1 MTDYQMELMV
11 LATAVG
17 FTSELNNGKVYLTTI
32 YKNQTRLFPIDVN
45 SEDAF
50 LGMESEILSI
60 IDDRLGVHSYTKD
73 LKRRYDVYYE
83 ALGDEDHRFWNKA
96 KSKSWI

>member
-11 LATAVG
+11 LATAIG
-17 FTSELNNGKVYLTTI
+17 FRSELKDGKVYLTTI
-32 YKNQTRLFPIDVN
+32 YKDQVKLFPIDVN

-50 LGMESEILSI
+50 LGRDKEILAI
-60 IDDRLGVHSYTKD
+60 IDERLGVHSYTKD

-83 ALGDEDHRFWNKA
+83 ALADEDHRFWKTA
-96 KSKSWI
+96 KSKF

>member
-17 FTSELNNGKVYLTTI
+17 FRSELKDGKVYLTTI

-45 SEDAF
+45 SSDAF
-50 LGMESEILSI
+50 FGSDDEILDI
-60 IDDRLGVHSYTKD
+60 IDERLGVKSYTKD
-73 LKRRYDVYYE
+73 LKRRYNVYYE
-83 ALGDEDHRFWNKA
+83 ALGDENHRFWDKA
-96 KSKSWI
+96 KSKS

>member
-1 MTDYQMELMV
+1 MTDYQMELMI

-17 FTSELNNGKVYLTTI
+17 FTSELKDGKVYLTTI
-32 YKNQTRLFPIDVN
+32 YKNQTKLFPIDVK

-50 LGMESEILSI
+50 LGSEKEILAI
-60 IDDRLGVHSYTKD
+60 IDERLGVHSYTKD

-83 ALGDEDHRFWNKA
+83 ALADEDHRFWKKA
-96 KSKSWI
+96 KSKF